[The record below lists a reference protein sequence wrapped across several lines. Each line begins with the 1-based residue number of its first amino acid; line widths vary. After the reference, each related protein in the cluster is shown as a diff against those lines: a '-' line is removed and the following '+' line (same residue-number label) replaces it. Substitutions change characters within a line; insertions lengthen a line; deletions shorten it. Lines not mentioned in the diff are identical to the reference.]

1 MKKGILLSSVVIL
14 LFSVVA
20 LAAPK
25 PDYSGKWKL
34 DFSKCEG
41 VPQGTDQVMTINQKG
56 DELNIIT
63 KVYPAQDMIASVI
76 NDIYALNGQETKYVA
91 QFRGEPGDGKRVAK
105 WSNEGWGVE
114 VTEEATIETKQG
126 AVKLNAM
133 RKWTLAPD
141 GKTIT
146 IELTAK
152 TPQGETKSKR
162 VFVKV

>member
-1 MKKGILLSSVVIL
+1 MKKGL
-14 LFSVVA
+14 LFSGIVILVLSIFGFA
-20 LAAPK
+20 GPK

-41 VPQGTDQVMTINQKG
+41 VPQGMDQVMTINHKG
-56 DELNIIT
+56 DEMTVTT

-76 NDIYALNGQETKYVA
+76 NDLYALNGTETKYVA
-91 QFRGEPGDGKRVAK
+91 QFRGEPGDGKRVVKLA
-105 WSNEGWGVE
+105 NDGWGLDIN
-114 VTEEATIETKQG
+114 EEATIETKQG
-126 AVKLNAM
+126 AIKLNAT

-146 IELTAK
+146 IEQVSK

>member
-1 MKKGILLSSVVIL
+1 MKKGILFSGLLIL
-14 LFSVVA
+14 LFALAA

-41 VPQGTDQVMTINQKG
+41 VPQGMDQMMTINQKG
-56 DELNIIT
+56 DELNVVT
-63 KVYPAQDMIASVI
+63 KVYPAQDMLASVI

-91 QFRGEPGDGKRVAK
+91 QFRGEPGDGKRIAK
-105 WSNEGWGVE
+105 WANEGWGLE
-114 VTEEATIETKQG
+114 IIEEATIETKQG
-126 AVKLNAM
+126 PVKLNAT

-146 IELTAK
+146 IELTSK
-152 TPQGETKSKR
+152 TPQGETKNKR

>member
-1 MKKGILLSSVVIL
+1 MKKGILFSSVLIL
-14 LFSVVA
+14 LLSVFA
-20 LAAPK
+20 QAAPK

-41 VPQGTDQVMTINQKG
+41 VPQGMEQVMTINHKG
-56 DELNIIT
+56 DEMNITT
-63 KVYPAQDMIASVI
+63 KVYPPQDMIASVV
-76 NDIYALNGQETKYVA
+76 NDFYALGGQETKYPA
-91 QFRGEPGDGKRVAK
+91 QFRGEPGEGRRIAK

-114 VTEEATIETKQG
+114 ITEEATIETKQG
-126 AVKLNAM
+126 PIKLNAT

-146 IELTAK
+146 IELTSK